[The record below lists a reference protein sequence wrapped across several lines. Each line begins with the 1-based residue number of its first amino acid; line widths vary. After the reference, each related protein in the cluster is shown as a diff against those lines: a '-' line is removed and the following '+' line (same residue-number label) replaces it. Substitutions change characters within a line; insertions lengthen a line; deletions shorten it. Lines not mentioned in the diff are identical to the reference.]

1 MSHDDVLAGIAEA
14 LAAVAGIEP
23 ADAAPGAAFA
33 DLGLDSTA
41 MLAVV
46 VAVEDRF
53 GLLVPDDEWPRLRTV
68 DDLAHPVERPGRIT
82 AP

>member
-1 MSHDDVLAGIAEA
+1 MSHDDVHAGIAEA
-14 LAAVAGIEP
+14 LAAVAGIDP

-33 DLGLDSTA
+33 DLGLDSMT

-53 GLLVPDDEWPRLRTV
+53 GLLVPDDAWPRFRTV
-68 DDLAHPVERPGRIT
+68 DDLARHVEQAGRL
-82 AP
+82 AG